1 MGYLKDSNA
10 YYPEKTEHSVWKN
23 YRSSVSFILSNK
35 YTLEEVERIRGEYV
49 WVDIP
54 EATKERAV
62 TLLEKFVKN
71 PTEMSVLGLIS
82 GWPLKMTFTQEVEE
96 GGREA
101 RDLPYLKPRK
111 VFVASDELREIILAA
126 LDEAERK
133 G

>member
-1 MGYLKDSNA
+1 MGYLKDSGA
-10 YYPEKTEHSVWKN
+10 YYPEKAEHSAWTN
-23 YRSSVSFILSNK
+23 YRSSLDFILSNE
-35 YTLEEVERIRGEYV
+35 YTLEEIQRVKGEYV

-62 TLLEKFVKN
+62 TLLEKFVEN
-71 PTEMSVLGLIS
+71 PTEMSVLRLIS

-111 VFVASDELREIILAA
+111 VFVASDELRKTVLAA

>member
-1 MGYLKDSNA
+1 MGYLKDSNT
-10 YYPEKTEHSVWKN
+10 YYPEKTAESPWGPYRESVN
-23 YRSSVSFILSNK
+23 SILNNE
-35 YTLEEVERIRGEYV
+35 YTLEEVDRVRGEYV
-49 WVDIP
+49 WVEVPD
-54 EATKERAV
+54 TVKERAV
-62 TLLEKFVKN
+62 ALLERFIEN
-71 PTEMSVLGLIS
+71 PTEMSVLRLIS

-111 VFVASDELREIILAA
+111 IFAASDELRKIVLAA

>member
-10 YYPEKTEHSVWKN
+10 YYPEQAEHSVWTN
-23 YRSSVSFILSNK
+23 YRSSVSFILSNE

-54 EATKERAV
+54 EATKEKAS
-62 TLLEKFVKN
+62 TLLEKFVEN
-71 PTEMSVLGLIS
+71 PTEMSVLRLIS

-96 GGREA
+96 GGRKA

-111 VFVASDELREIILAA
+111 VFVASDELRKTVLAA
-126 LDEAERK
+126 LDEAESK